1 MAEYKNVENFK
12 KLFDEEFK
20 KTRRLIQQGETHLDN
35 LAEGFLEADRVI
47 QKIPTADVVEVVRC
61 EECKYKED
69 CARQMVHTT
78 RDYMLEQNISSY
90 NRVDFCSYGEKRSEG
105 K

>member
-1 MAEYKNVENFK
+1 MAEYIDREKAF
-12 KLFDEEFK
+12 KLFKEQK
-20 KTRRLIQQGETHLDN
+20 VKETGAFSKGLNKGLNIARSIVHNKEVL
-35 LAEGFLEADRVI
+35 
-47 QKIPTADVVEVVRC
+47 PTADVVEVVRC

-78 RDYMLEQNISSY
+78 RDYVLEQNISSY
-90 NRVDFCSYGEKRSEG
+90 NKVDFCSYGEKRSEG